1 MIDVSGA
8 IIGFGIMLGLMMLG
22 IPVAASMFLISALGG
37 LVYFG
42 PSILGTFGS
51 QLWAVMNDFLLTA
64 IPLFVL
70 LGEFL
75 VRSGVTQRMYH
86 GLSDWMSNMPG
97 GLLHT
102 NIGASALFASVSGS
116 SVATAAT
123 IGTIALPEFRERKYN
138 ERLVLGTIA
147 AGATLGIL
155 IPPSVNMIIYGAM
168 TNTSIAQLFMAGVVP
183 GLVLAAMFM
192 LTIIAICM
200 IYPGMAAKADTPPSM
215 IQRIRNLRFLMPPL
229 AVFVV
234 VMGSIYLGWA
244 TPTEAAAVGVLMAF
258 GIAAL
263 TGKMSFA
270 MLHESFLSTVRI
282 TAMILLI
289 IVAAFYLNFIVGTL
303 GIPQALGGLVA
314 DFGVTPLM
322 LIATLFVFYLI
333 LGCFIET
340 LAMMVGTLPIVFP
353 LVVAAGIDPVWFGIF
368 LVLMMELGLV
378 TPPTGLNLFV
388 VQGVRRQG
396 SVVDVFWGVLPFI
409 GTMIALVALIV
420 AFPAI
425 VLWLPKLMFGS

>member
-1 MIDVSGA
+1 MIDLSGA
-8 IIGFGIMLGLMMLG
+8 LIGFAVMLGLIMLG
-22 IPVAASMFLISALGG
+22 IPVGASMFLISALGG
-37 LVYFG
+37 IVYFG
-42 PSILGTFGS
+42 PSILGTFGA

-64 IPLFVL
+64 IPLFIL

-75 VRSGVTQRMYH
+75 LRSGVTQRMYH
-86 GLSDWMSNMPG
+86 GLSDWISGLPG

-123 IGTIALPEFRERKYN
+123 IGTIALPEFRQRQYN
-138 ERLVLGTIA
+138 ERLVLGSIA

-168 TNTSIAQLFMAGVVP
+168 TNTSIARLFMAGVVP

-192 LTIIAICM
+192 LTIIIICM
-200 IYPGMAAKADTPPSM
+200 IWSNMAAKSEVAPPM
-215 IQRIRNLRFLMPPL
+215 IQRIRNLRHLVPPL
-229 AVFVV
+229 MVFIV

-258 GIAAL
+258 AIA
-263 TGKMSFA
+263 TFSGKMSIEL
-270 MLHESFLSTVRI
+270 LHESFLSTVRI

-303 GIPQALGGLVA
+303 GIPQMLGRAVA
-314 DFGVTPLM
+314 EIGVTPLM
-322 LIATLFVFYLI
+322 LILVLFAFYLV
-333 LGCFIET
+333 LGCFIEI
-340 LAMMVGTLPIVFP
+340 LSMMVGTLPIVFP

-368 LVLMMELGLV
+368 LVLMMEIGLV

-388 VQGVRRQG
+388 VQGVRGQG

-409 GTMIALVALIV
+409 GTLILLVALIV
-420 AFPAI
+420 IFPAI
-425 VLWLPKLMFGS
+425 VLWLPQLMFGS